1 MSFGLF
7 LILLCFLIFI
17 CVILFDRYKKGKRKE
32 YVYNFIVILTICGI
46 LFAMGIPNSFH
57 NNSNKYLDFCYK
69 AQRIL
74 VNAINIY
81 NNDNKDN
88 LFPQNCNN
96 SEIEKYQKELLLN
109 NKYLMEQVYP
119 TKYCSFEIK
128 DSELFCIEHG
138 SYDSKSKYYTKGSPV
153 KGYENFT
160 KDNDSFRTQKI
171 KMNEKE
177 KERYYSL
184 IVAFVGL
191 VAALKYFIFVLL

>member
-1 MSFGLF
+1 MTFGLY
-7 LILLCFLIFI
+7 LILFCFLIFI
-17 CVILFDRYKKGKRKE
+17 CAFLFDRYKKEKRKE
-32 YVYNFIVILTICGI
+32 YIYNFIVIITICGI
-46 LFAMGIPNSFH
+46 LFAMAIPNSFH

-74 VNAINIY
+74 VNAIDIY
-81 NNDNKDN
+81 NIDNKDN

-96 SEIEKYQKELLLN
+96 SEIEKYQKELLLK
-109 NKYLMEQVYP
+109 NKYLKEQVYP
-119 TKYCSFEIK
+119 TRYCSFEIK

-138 SYDSKSKYYTKGSPV
+138 SCDPNSKYYTKGSPV

-160 KDNDSFRTQKI
+160 KDNDSFRAQIT

-177 KERYYSL
+177 KERYFSL

-191 VAALKYFIFVLL
+191 VVALKYFIFVLM

>member
-17 CVILFDRYKKGKRKE
+17 GVILFDRYKKGKRKE

-57 NNSNKYLDFCYK
+57 NNSNKYLPFCYK
-69 AQRIL
+69 AQTAL
-74 VNAINIY
+74 VNAIDKY
-81 NNDNKDN
+81 NTDNKDN
-88 LFPQNCNN
+88 LFPENCKN

-109 NKYLMEQVYP
+109 NNYLMEQVYP
-119 TKYCSFEIK
+119 TRYCSFEIK

-138 SYDSKSKYYTKGSPV
+138 SYNPNSKYYTNGSPV